1 MVKGGRLRRPQR
13 PIRVYKRPR
22 LTNPCLIAAWPGI
35 ANVALAAVGYLHM
48 SLGAQE
54 FAEVDPMP
62 FFDLDGALI
71 EDNLIQ
77 GPRFPESK
85 FYYWKDKQRRRD
97 LVILEGEEQP
107 SFHGYDMANN
117 VLDFAQRLG
126 VKRVYTLAAA
136 LVQQFT
142 EEPRVWAAA
151 SEVSVLR
158 ELRSHGLV
166 LKGDF
171 YVAGMNGLL
180 LAVARQRNMEGICL
194 LGETPRFP
202 AEVGN
207 PFTSLAILESLAKV
221 LDIDLDLSE
230 LRESASSAHDEID
243 KMLSESRSGFLDQ
256 FTVSLWDRAEDE
268 N

>member
-1 MVKGGRLRRPQR
+1 MRRPQR

-22 LTNPCLIAAWPGI
+22 FTDPCLIAAWPGI
-35 ANVALAAVGYLHM
+35 ANVALAAVGYLRM
-48 SLGAQE
+48 SLEAQE
-54 FAEVDPMP
+54 FAEVDPLP

-71 EDNLIQ
+71 EDNVIQ

-85 FYYWKDKQRRRD
+85 FYYWKDKQHGRE
-97 LVILEGEEQP
+97 LIILEGEEQP
-107 SFHGYDMANN
+107 SFHGYDLAVH

-136 LVQQFT
+136 LVQQFS

-151 SEVSVLR
+151 SGASVLE
-158 ELRSHGLV
+158 ELRGHGLV

-180 LAVARQRNMEGICL
+180 LAVAKERNMEGICL

-207 PFTSLAILESLAKV
+207 PFTSLAILELLAKV
-221 LDIDLDLSE
+221 LQVDLDLSE

-243 KMLSESRSGFLDQ
+243 KMLSESRRDFLDQ
-256 FTVSLWDRAEDE
+256 FTVSLWDRSEDE